1 MSGNY
6 HHGSLASA
14 LLDAAGEE
22 LSATGIEAFSL
33 RSVAKRAGVSHGAP
47 AHHFKGKNGLLTALA
62 AAGYEQLVDVQN
74 EHQKTAESKAL
85 AQLVASGIG
94 YINFAMKNPEL
105 FRLMFASSKPDR
117 SDAHFSATSMAA
129 FNKLVGE
136 IGNILGA
143 DPYSDRAAMT
153 QVMASWSM
161 VHGLAELV
169 ISGRMEIPLG
179 ISQLKQ
185 KDREAIFEDILLR
198 ALKEN

>member
-1 MSGNY
+1 MSSSY

-62 AAGYEQLVDVQN
+62 AAGYKELVDVQN
-74 EHQKTAESKAL
+74 EHQKTAKSEEL

-94 YINFAMKNPEL
+94 YIDFAMKNPEL

-117 SDAHFSATSMAA
+117 SDDDFSAASRAA
-129 FNKLVGE
+129 FDKLVGE
-136 IGNILGA
+136 IRSILGA

-169 ISGRMEIPLG
+169 ISGRMEIPFG
-179 ISQLKQ
+179 FSQLNQ
-185 KDREAIFEDILLR
+185 QDREAIFEDILVR
-198 ALKEN
+198 ALKRN